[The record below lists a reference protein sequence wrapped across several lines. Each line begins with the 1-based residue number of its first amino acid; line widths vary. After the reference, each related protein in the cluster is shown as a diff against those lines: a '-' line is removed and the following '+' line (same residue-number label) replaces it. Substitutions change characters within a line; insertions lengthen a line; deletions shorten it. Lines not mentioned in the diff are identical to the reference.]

1 MKSRVGF
8 VLACLF
14 LALPLSVFVG
24 VAHAGNLTLSYTAPT
39 TCEDNSAIA
48 NCPTT
53 GFEVSEGASQ
63 AGTYAVKETVA
74 ANVLSRTYLNI
85 APGTRCYFVKTVSN
99 TVKSAESIRVCADVP
114 SLPPKAPQGI
124 TVKVEVTVSTP

>member
-1 MKSRVGF
+1 MKNRFGL
-8 VLACLF
+8 LALLF
-14 LALPLSVFVG
+14 LVLPLAVFVTP
-24 VAHAGNLTLSYTAPT
+24 VQAGSLTLSYTGPT
-39 TCEDNSAIA
+39 TCEDGSVIT

-53 GFEVSEGASQ
+53 NFEVSEGASQ
-63 AGTYAVKETVA
+63 TGTFTVKETVA
-74 ANVLSRTYLNI
+74 PNVLSRTYANL
-85 APGTRCYFVKTVSN
+85 APGTRCYFVKTISN